1 MRSILSAGALLC
13 AIIGTLLVCDVILD
27 LAASFLDTGVSF
39 QKWLSFLF
47 EDRWH
52 LLAVP
57 IGIFLLAIPFIPS
70 LVLVRDSK
78 IKASLFLIGMLEA
91 AIIGFVVVDIWLAF
105 FTHPAVRAVPI

>member
-1 MRSILSAGALLC
+1 M
-13 AIIGTLLVCDVILD
+13 VCDVIGD
-27 LAASFLDTGVSF
+27 LAASFLDAGVSF

-47 EDRWH
+47 EDRRH

-70 LVLVRDSK
+70 LVLVRGSK

-105 FTHPAVRAVPI
+105 FNHPAVRAVSI

>member
-13 AIIGTLLVCDVILD
+13 AVIGTLLVCDVIAD
-27 LAASFLDTGVSF
+27 LAASFLDVGVSF

-70 LVLVRDSK
+70 LILVRGSK
-78 IKASLFLIGMLEA
+78 IKASLFLIGILEI
-91 AIIGFVVVDIWLAF
+91 AIIGFVVVDIWLVF
-105 FTHPAVRAVPI
+105 FHHPAIQTVSI